1 MWLLQFLP
9 TWVFSLAFLIG
20 VISYLVGK
28 TFSKIPYSVIIQ
40 NTGIALIFLN
50 TYMLGGIAN
59 NEGWLKKVAVLE
71 KKVSELETKSSQE
84 NLKIVEKI
92 IVKREVIKQKADSII
107 KYIDREIVKYDSKCE
122 IPPEVIIAINKA
134 AKK

>member
-50 TYMLGGIAN
+50 TYMLGGISN
-59 NEGWLKKVAVLE
+59 NEAWLKKVAVLE

-92 IVKREVIKQKADSII
+92 IVKRQLIKEKADSII
-107 KYIDREIVKYDSKCE
+107 KYVDREIVKYDSKCE

>member
-9 TWVFSLAFLIG
+9 PWVFSLAFFIG

-50 TYMLGGIAN
+50 TYMLGGISN
-59 NEGWLKKVAVLE
+59 NEAWLKKVAVLE

-92 IVKREVIKQKADSII
+92 IVKRQLIKEKADSII
-107 KYIDREIVKYDSKCE
+107 KYVDREIVKYDSKCE

>member
-92 IVKREVIKQKADSII
+92 IVKRQLIKEKADSII
-107 KYIDREIVKYDSKCE
+107 KYVDREIVKYDSKCE
-122 IPPEVIIAINKA
+122 IPPEVIITINKA